1 MLNHA
6 LKIANFESRKRV
18 VASLKQ
24 LGIEIYGEKGE
35 EF

>member
-6 LKIANFESRKRV
+6 LKIANLESRRQV

-24 LGIEIYGEKGE
+24 LGIEIYSEKGE